1 MRDSGATNQQTAVNR
16 RDFVRAAGA
25 MAAALTL
32 EGFKETASAD
42 DGRSDGRRSND
53 RRDDA
58 GRVQD
63 FIREVKGARL
73 FDLCPTWDENSP
85 IASVNPKFSMKLDA
99 THANTFRNG
108 QFDQHL
114 SFTSEIMQWSGQHG
128 APSIDALG
136 HIGRDG
142 RLFGGVNAFDA
153 TSDPRGLGRSGVGA
167 HLAMD
172 HYATDLLVNRGVL
185 LDVATFLTGKT
196 SKPLAAGFEITARHL
211 ADTAHAQG
219 TELHRGDTVLIRT
232 GWGPFFTS
240 DPAQYAGASSPG
252 PGVDGAQFLID
263 HGVRVVGNDT
273 LTFEKRPPI
282 RVTPTDFEVFPVH
295 MLVIADHGIHI
306 IENFLLEE
314 LAAAHAHEFLIVV
327 PPLKVR
333 GSTGSAL
340 RSFALVPD

>member
-63 FIREVKGARL
+63 FREVKGARL

-114 SFTSEIMQWSGQHG
+114 
-128 APSIDALG
+128 
-136 HIGRDG
+136 
-142 RLFGGVNAFDA
+142 
-153 TSDPRGLGRSGVGA
+153 
-167 HLAMD
+167 
-172 HYATDLLVNRGVL
+172 
-185 LDVATFLTGKT
+185 
-196 SKPLAAGFEITARHL
+196 
-211 ADTAHAQG
+211 ADTASAQA

-240 DPAQYAGASSPG
+240 DPAKYAGASSPG
-252 PGVDGAQFLID
+252 PGVDGATFLID
-263 HGVRVVGNDT
+263 HGARVVGNDT
-273 LTFEKRPPI
+273 LTFEKRPPV
-282 RVTPTDFEVFPVH
+282 RVVSPTDF
-295 MLVIADHGIHI
+295 
-306 IENFLLEE
+306 
-314 LAAAHAHEFLIVV
+314 
-327 PPLKVR
+327 
-333 GSTGSAL
+333 
-340 RSFALVPD
+340 